1 MRWSPYFMCA
11 ALLTASGCAET
22 KSACHQRHVAKA
34 AAAVPGT
41 ETVVCRCGDCIPP
54 EARAK

>member
-1 MRWSPYFMCA
+1 MNWSPYLICA
-11 ALLTASGCAET
+11 AFIVLSGCAET
-22 KSACHQRHVAKA
+22 KSACYQRYVAKA
-34 AAAVPGT
+34 AVAVPGT